1 MFSDKYKFLTTFNE
15 KVSATVRQYNKP
27 ASTIIP
33 PHELRK
39 FQDLQILD
47 IATGLHHI
55 LLFAVSKSSA
65 STSLDLTSS
74 DANENLSIR
83 KYSSSDTSSN
93 HNDAEKRLKC
103 LPAVQIAGSEA
114 NANKNI
120 AAEEIKRTV
129 LSTAVLNGIQSDVEN
144 IQQIDATIAAVEPEI
159 IERSEQFNESDAPN
173 LSEEDP
179 KDETIATE
187 ASPIAKNEHS
197 QSESE
202 NLNTMDKLTASI
214 TEIGDSIVTDV
225 ESIAHAGEVKL
236 NDLAKETQK
245 IATEV
250 PENVIGFVK
259 STIASKFDDV
269 LGKNDADA
277 VSAKDED
284 ESTMANDVQENMKA
298 NTGAEQLPPVQLPE
312 SKLLNEHKPL
322 PPIRLPS
329 IDLDTDQAKPANIA
343 KYDMA
348 NDDDGTAN
356 EIKVID
362 NTNEVKFIDNGIDV
376 SNTTNIIQAMKDEIN
391 EMTNEVKSKSDEL
404 TIKYDGI
411 VKDELDSMT
420 NSVST
425 KMFEMKNGKFR
436 CCYYE
441 YWLESL

>member
-1 MFSDKYKFLTTFNE
+1 MTTFNE
-15 KVSATVRQYNKP
+15 KVSATVRQYNKT

-93 HNDAEKRLKC
+93 HNDVEKHLKRL
-103 LPAVQIAGSEA
+103 PAAITIAGSETI
-114 NANKNI
+114 ANKTI

-129 LSTAVLNGIQSDVEN
+129 LSTEVLDAIQCDVGN
-144 IQQIDATIAAVEPEI
+144 IQPIDTTVAAVEPQI
-159 IERSEQFNESDAPN
+159 IERTEQFNENDAPN
-173 LSEEDP
+173 FSEEDP
-179 KDETIATE
+179 KDEIIATE
-187 ASPIAKNEHS
+187 ANPITENEHN

-214 TEIGDSIVTDV
+214 TDIGDSIVTDV
-225 ESIAHAGEVKL
+225 ESIAHAGEAKL
-236 NDLAKETQK
+236 NDLAKETEK
-245 IATEV
+245 IAAEV

-277 VSAKDED
+277 VSAKDDD
-284 ESTMANDVQENMKA
+284 ESATANDVKENMKA

-312 SKLLNEHKPL
+312 SKLINEHKPL

-329 IDLDTDQAKPANIA
+329 IDLDTEQTKPANMVN
-343 KYDMA
+343 YDMA
-348 NDDDGTAN
+348 NDDDATAN
-356 EIKVID
+356 EIKKMD

-391 EMTNEVKSKSDEL
+391 EMSNEVKSKSDEL
-404 TIKYDGI
+404 TMKYDGI
-411 VKDELDSMT
+411 VKEELDSMK
-420 NSVST
+420 NSAST
-425 KMFEMKNGKFR
+425 KMFEMKNGK
-436 CCYYE
+436 CA
-441 YWLESL
+441 